1 MFGIENMISVQYMK
15 ETACEYIGAPSPSQ
29 KELEAAAAK
38 EMAAVEKAAKK
49 EVEKNFLEDPK
60 QQLDED
66 RKWVLDIL
74 NHHAKIGSKEVNL
87 TWWNISDFPVGILW
101 EGLEKLL
108 LGENRF
114 PKKLLMF

>member
-1 MFGIENMISVQYMK
+1 MFGIENMISMQYMK
-15 ETACEYIGAPSPSQ
+15 ETACEYICAPSPSQ

-38 EMAAVEKAAKK
+38 EMAAIEKAAKK

-60 QQLDED
+60 QKLDED

-87 TWWNISDFPVGILW
+87 TWWNISDFPVSILW

-114 PKKLLMF
+114 LKKNS